1 MSDNAARMT
10 VRADSSPAQ
19 SRQQKTHDRVR
30 REILQAAAEVF
41 ARHGYA
47 AATLSDLAE
56 AAGYAPPSLYRYF
69 TGKEDIFSS
78 LVDLLKR
85 ELRGTFERP
94 VDRAQPLH
102 ARLEALLRSQFELLR
117 ERREIF
123 LVLLDS
129 RLAAA
134 PGAAAIPVIRDG
146 MTLYEADMA
155 EWLRRHVTRRELRC
169 PVILAARALTGV
181 SHAFHNCHLNGT
193 DQTPVAEQAR
203 LVVDLALH
211 GFQATTPHS
220 PRVVE
225 P

>member
-10 VRADSSPAQ
+10 VRAASPAART
-19 SRQQKTHDRVR
+19 RQQKAHDRVR
-30 REILQAAAEVF
+30 SEILQAAAEVF
-41 ARHGYA
+41 ARNGYA

-69 TGKEDIFSS
+69 KSKEEIFSS

-85 ELRGTFERP
+85 ELRGTFELP

-102 ARLEALLRSQFELLR
+102 ARIEALLRSQFELLR

-123 LVLLDS
+123 VVLLDS
-129 RLAAA
+129 RLSAE
-134 PGAAAIPVIRDG
+134 PDPAAIPVLRAG

-181 SHAFHNCHLNGT
+181 SHAFHNCHLDGT

-211 GFQATTPHS
+211 GFQAATP
-220 PRVVE
+220 P
-225 P
+225 